1 MFFLGL
7 QDRKESKIGVSVNPD
22 AQNLGKIHVGLIA
35 AKDLIKTDLVG
46 KSSHGNQKFKTN
58 AIKNTQDPEWNYD
71 VDFNVPDGGD
81 NTIKID
87 IFDEDR
93 FGKDKSLGSAI
104 MDVDEVMARGIVPP
118 GWYPLKGVKSG
129 QVLMS
134 ADFDAIG
141 SSRLTSPDR
150 SLIGIDDAKDPLSTT
165 RQKAGGGKEL
175 KNRLNS
181 KDQLG
186 VDKEDETQ
194 EGMLHID
201 LLGARNL
208 IKADMIGKA
217 DPYGTLKLGDQQFK
231 TDTVKNSQNPE
242 WNYGVDFIIDDS
254 TPPEVLLN
262 IYDHDKLGK
271 DKPLGNVAL
280 SVGDLIER
288 SKDPNAGPVWIP
300 LSGVKSGEILV
311 HTNFIPED
319 QLDMNRRMSGHGKG
333 RQNVG
338 HPDNAGLLKKK
349 DSSRSFQGE
358 NQGDIPDGNVHVSLI
373 KAKNLTKSDLIG
385 KSDPYGVISC
395 GNDKS
400 KTKVIKNDQNPE
412 IKADMIGKADPYGTL
427 KLGDQQFKTDTVK
440 NSQNPEWNYGVDFII
455 DDSTPPEVL
464 LNIYDHDKLGKDKPL
479 GNVALSVG
487 DLIERSKD
495 PNAGPVWIPLS
506 GVKSGEILVH
516 TNFIPEDQLDMN
528 RRMSGHGKGRQ
539 NVGHPDNA
547 GLLKKK
553 DSSRSF
559 QGENQGDIPDGNV
572 HVSLIKAKNLTKSDL
587 IGKSDPYG
595 VISCGNDKSKTKVI
609 KNDQNPEFNHEAY
622 FPVNNEGPRNIKI
635 ELFDSDKIGSNKPL
649 GSANIDIADIASNG
663 PIIDKW
669 LPLKNSKNG
678 EVMIS
683 ADFQPKFGDD
693 NEEGRRIPGHLSSHK
708 DGAGGG
714 KGLRDKLK
722 TDSKK
727 PSGSQIEDLIPG
739 NLHLDLLQAKD
750 LIKADMIGKSDPYA
764 VVTASDEKAKTK
776 TVKNSQNPEWNFS
789 MDIPIDVDGSDNIK
803 IDVFDKDKIGKDKPL
818 GSASFN
824 VAELQKGGNLEK
836 EWVPLNGVKTGK
848 LQVSTDFTPGLSDKT
863 EGGQGLPS
871 SNKQRKDSDMS
882 IDEYNPNSRKQ
893 SILESGQDSEIPA
906 GNVHLHIHEGKDLSP
921 ILQQAMIQSA

>member
-271 DKPLGNVAL
+271 DKPLGNVTL

-311 HTNFIPED
+311 D
-319 QLDMNRRMSGHGKG
+319 
-333 RQNVG
+333 
-338 HPDNAGLLKKK
+338 
-349 DSSRSFQGE
+349 
-358 NQGDIPDGNVHVSLI
+358 
-373 KAKNLTKSDLIG
+373 
-385 KSDPYGVISC
+385 
-395 GNDKS
+395 
-400 KTKVIKNDQNPE
+400 
-412 IKADMIGKADPYGTL
+412 
-427 KLGDQQFKTDTVK
+427 
-440 NSQNPEWNYGVDFII
+440 
-455 DDSTPPEVL
+455 
-464 LNIYDHDKLGKDKPL
+464 
-479 GNVALSVG
+479 
-487 DLIERSKD
+487 
-495 PNAGPVWIPLS
+495 
-506 GVKSGEILVH
+506 

>member
-242 WNYGVDFIIDDS
+242 WNYGVDFIIDDT

-300 LSGVKSGEILV
+300 LSG
-311 HTNFIPED
+311 
-319 QLDMNRRMSGHGKG
+319 
-333 RQNVG
+333 
-338 HPDNAGLLKKK
+338 
-349 DSSRSFQGE
+349 
-358 NQGDIPDGNVHVSLI
+358 
-373 KAKNLTKSDLIG
+373 
-385 KSDPYGVISC
+385 
-395 GNDKS
+395 
-400 KTKVIKNDQNPE
+400 
-412 IKADMIGKADPYGTL
+412 
-427 KLGDQQFKTDTVK
+427 
-440 NSQNPEWNYGVDFII
+440 
-455 DDSTPPEVL
+455 
-464 LNIYDHDKLGKDKPL
+464 
-479 GNVALSVG
+479 
-487 DLIERSKD
+487 
-495 PNAGPVWIPLS
+495 
-506 GVKSGEILVH
+506 
-516 TNFIPEDQLDMN
+516 
-528 RRMSGHGKGRQ
+528 
-539 NVGHPDNA
+539 
-547 GLLKKK
+547 
-553 DSSRSF
+553 
-559 QGENQGDIPDGNV
+559 
-572 HVSLIKAKNLTKSDL
+572 
-587 IGKSDPYG
+587 
-595 VISCGNDKSKTKVI
+595 
-609 KNDQNPEFNHEAY
+609 
-622 FPVNNEGPRNIKI
+622 
-635 ELFDSDKIGSNKPL
+635 
-649 GSANIDIADIASNG
+649 
-663 PIIDKW
+663 
-669 LPLKNSKNG
+669 
-678 EVMIS
+678 
-683 ADFQPKFGDD
+683 
-693 NEEGRRIPGHLSSHK
+693 
-708 DGAGGG
+708 
-714 KGLRDKLK
+714 
-722 TDSKK
+722 
-727 PSGSQIEDLIPG
+727 
-739 NLHLDLLQAKD
+739 
-750 LIKADMIGKSDPYA
+750 
-764 VVTASDEKAKTK
+764 
-776 TVKNSQNPEWNFS
+776 
-789 MDIPIDVDGSDNIK
+789 
-803 IDVFDKDKIGKDKPL
+803 
-818 GSASFN
+818 
-824 VAELQKGGNLEK
+824 
-836 EWVPLNGVKTGK
+836 
-848 LQVSTDFTPGLSDKT
+848 
-863 EGGQGLPS
+863 
-871 SNKQRKDSDMS
+871 
-882 IDEYNPNSRKQ
+882 
-893 SILESGQDSEIPA
+893 
-906 GNVHLHIHEGKDLSP
+906 
-921 ILQQAMIQSA
+921 